1 MPSLDRRIGSGVFE
15 PEQLT
20 SLRQLF
26 EEACT
31 LLGASTD
38 SPEADDIALKV
49 LTAFE
54 YGYVDK
60 ETMFAA
66 LLDARDRRR

>member
-20 SLRQLF
+20 ALRRLF
-26 EEACT
+26 EEACA

-38 SPEADDIALKV
+38 SLEADRIALKV

-54 YGYVDK
+54 SGSVDK

-66 LLDARDRRR
+66 LLEAKDKP

>member
-38 SPEADDIALKV
+38 SAEADDIALKV
-49 LTAFE
+49 LTAFKS
-54 YGYVDK
+54 GYVDK

-66 LLDARDRRR
+66 LLEARDKQT